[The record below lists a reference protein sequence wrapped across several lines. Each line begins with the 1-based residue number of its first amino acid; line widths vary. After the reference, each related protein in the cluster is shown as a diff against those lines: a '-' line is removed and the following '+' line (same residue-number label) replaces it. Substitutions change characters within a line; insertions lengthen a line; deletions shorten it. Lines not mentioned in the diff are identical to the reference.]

1 MNRSTSLRIQ
11 RLTAGAVIAAP
22 GVVALAVLA
31 VLGHLDWRAALAG
44 AAVVVAGGGLILWR
58 HFRGVDAL
66 AKTASEALR
75 RQQLER
81 RQLEAVVAGNDT
93 ILANLPDPLIT
104 LDRARRIVRANSA
117 AHALLGAGLVGG
129 DLSTA
134 LRNPAVL
141 EAADAV
147 LGGEVARIVE
157 FSLTGR
163 LERFFWAKISDLPGP
178 APDGTVAI
186 LSLHDM
192 TGARRAEKLR
202 ADFVA
207 NASHELRTPLASLL
221 GFIETLSGPARDD
234 ETARVRF
241 LTIMQEQARRMTLL
255 VEDLLSLS
263 RIEMQEHMPPD
274 ARADLERVLRGVAGA
289 LEMKARDKDM
299 TIEVALD
306 HLPPIIGDRDELAQV
321 FENLID
327 NAVKYGRAGTAVRVT
342 AGPSPDAT
350 ERLGRD
356 AVAVAVSDQGEG
368 IAREHLP
375 RLTERFYRIDTARSR
390 EMGGTGLGL
399 AIVKH
404 IVNRHRGTLEIA
416 SEAGSGST
424 FAVYLPTA
432 SREAAAE

>member
-1 MNRSTSLRIQ
+1 
-11 RLTAGAVIAAP
+11 
-22 GVVALAVLA
+22 
-31 VLGHLDWRAALAG
+31 
-44 AAVVVAGGGLILWR
+44 
-58 HFRGVDAL
+58 
-66 AKTASEALR
+66 
-75 RQQLER
+75 
-81 RQLEAVVAGNDT
+81 
-93 ILANLPDPLIT
+93 LANLPDPLIT
-104 LDRARRIVRANSA
+104 LDQERRVVRANSA
-117 AHALLGAGLVGG
+117 AHTLLGAGLVGR
-129 DLSTA
+129 DLSTV

-147 LGGEVARIVE
+147 LGGEAARIVD
-157 FSLTGR
+157 FSLPGR

-234 ETARVRF
+234 EAARVRF
-241 LTIMQEQARRMTLL
+241 LTIMQDQARRMTLL

-289 LEMKARDKDM
+289 LEMKAHDKDM
-299 TIEVALD
+299 IIEVALD

-350 ERLGRD
+350 DRLGRE
-356 AVAVAVSDQGEG
+356 AVAVVVSDQGEG
-368 IAREHLP
+368 IAGEHLP

-416 SEAGSGST
+416 SEVGSGSSFT
-424 FAVYLPTA
+424 VYLPTA
-432 SREAAAE
+432 TRGAGEAAAE